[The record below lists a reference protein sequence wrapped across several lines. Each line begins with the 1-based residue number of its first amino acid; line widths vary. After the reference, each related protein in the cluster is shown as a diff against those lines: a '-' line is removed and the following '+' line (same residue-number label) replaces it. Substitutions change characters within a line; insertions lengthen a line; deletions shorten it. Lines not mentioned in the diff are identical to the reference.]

1 MLCAS
6 LLLTC
11 GNGTEMAEFALF
23 SPGHSISSSID
34 LLLMLLVGVASLLS
48 HAW

>member
-1 MLCAS
+1 MLFAS

-11 GNGTEMAEFALF
+11 GNWTKMAELALF
-23 SPGHSISSSID
+23 SPGHSISFGID

-48 HAW
+48 SAW